1 MGLLA
6 YHYHDVC
13 SPLFTLG
20 LRGCVASLSLQ
31 NVREQQLVVQ
41 FNEEWDQRRIDRA
54 NAVRKHVLKMLKDP
68 DNDKDVEEAD
78 GLEKLIKARMPQT
91 MK

>member
-1 MGLLA
+1 M
-6 YHYHDVC
+6 VK
-13 SPLFTLG
+13 
-20 LRGCVASLSLQ
+20 
-31 NVREQQLVVQ
+31 

>member
-1 MGLLA
+1 MLIILRSCLA
-6 YHYHDVC
+6 VW
-13 SPLFTLG
+13 
-20 LRGCVASLSLQ
+20 RLSLQ